1 MITIEFC
8 PDPTSTPTPTNH
20 AKSSQRPLQ
29 PNQRP
34 NHHLLNLPKRAD
46 CSPISHQLH
55 TQTVARGQ
63 LPK

>member
-1 MITIEFC
+1 MIIEFL

-20 AKSSQRPLQ
+20 VKSSQRPLQ

-46 CSPISHQLH
+46 RSPISQQLH
-55 TQTVARGQ
+55 PTTMARDR